1 MMGEVVHA
9 PLDTDVAIETP
20 EHIVFRHRV
29 AGPARRG
36 LAYLIDVFVC
46 YFTLFVV
53 GIVVLLASGAGDIVD
68 RMQHA
73 PQTTTGMGVGL
84 MLVLLFVVQWVYFV
98 VWEAWKGTSLGKMA
112 LGLRVVTTTGRPI
125 GFGGA
130 ALRNILRGADV
141 LPIGYLVGFVTML
154 LTSRFQ
160 RLGDL
165 TANTMVVM
173 VDRARATAPVRL
185 WPPAEPYELASIP
198 DRVVLDAEERTAIEL
213 FLRRRGT
220 LGPARE
226 EELAAMMM
234 DPLARRHG
242 LHPQAPAAAV
252 HGRPPPRAS
261 RLLALLYERA
271 ANAGRGEAP
280 PSSRHETAGG
290 RLSWR

>member
-1 MMGEVVHA
+1 MMGGVVHA

-36 LAYLIDVFVC
+36 LAHAIDIVVC
-46 YFTLFVV
+46 YFCVFVV
-53 GIVVLLASGAGDIVD
+53 GVVVLLAAGASDLVERAHQSYSATASAGF
-68 RMQHA
+68 
-73 PQTTTGMGVGL
+73 G
-84 MLVLLFVVQWVYFV
+84 LVLLLLFAVQWVYFV

-130 ALRNILRGADV
+130 ALRNILRAADA
-141 LPIGYLVGFVTML
+141 LPVAYLVGVVSML
-154 LTSRFQ
+154 VTSRFQ

-165 TANTMVVM
+165 TADTMVVM
-173 VDRARATAPVRL
+173 VERARVAAPLHL
-185 WPPAEPYELASIP
+185 WPPAEPFELAAIP
-198 DRVVLDAEERTAIEL
+198 ERVTLDADERTAIEL

-220 LGPARE
+220 LGPSRE
-226 EELAAMMM
+226 EELASIMVE
-234 DPLARRHG
+234 PLARRHG
-242 LHPQAPAAAV
+242 LTTAQAGQRVP
-252 HGRPPPRAS
+252 GSS

-280 PSSRHETAGG
+280 PSSRQEGG

>member
-1 MMGEVVHA
+1 VHA

-20 EHIVFRHRV
+20 EHIVFRHRL

-36 LAYLIDVFVC
+36 LAYLIDICVC
-46 YFTLFVV
+46 YFCVFVV
-53 GIVVLLASGAGDIVD
+53 AVVVMLAAGANDVVE
-68 RMQHA
+68 RVHQSYSSTM
-73 PQTTTGMGVGL
+73 GMGFGL
-84 MLVLLFVVQWVYFV
+84 ILLLLFAVQWVYFV

-130 ALRNILRGADV
+130 ALRNVLRAADA
-141 LPIGYLVGFVTML
+141 LPLAYLVGGVSML

-165 TANTMVVM
+165 VANTMVV
-173 VDRARATAPVRL
+173 VIDRARAAAPLRL
-185 WPPAEPYELASIP
+185 WPPAEPFELATIP
-198 DRVVLDAEERTAIEL
+198 DQVTLDADERTAIEL

-220 LGPARE
+220 LGPSRE
-226 EELAAMMM
+226 EELAAMMVE
-234 DPLARRHG
+234 PLARRHG
-242 LHPQAPAAAV
+242 MITPKAGTAAA
-252 HGRPPPRAS
+252 RTPTPS

-280 PSSRHETAGG
+280 PSSRQEGG